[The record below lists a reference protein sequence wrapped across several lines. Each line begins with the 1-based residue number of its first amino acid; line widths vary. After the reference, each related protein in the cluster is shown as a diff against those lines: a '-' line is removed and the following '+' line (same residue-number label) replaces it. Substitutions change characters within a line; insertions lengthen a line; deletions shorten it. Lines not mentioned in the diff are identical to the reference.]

1 MTTPAETAQTATAI
15 LESGAIMLGAALIF
29 VTLFRQL
36 KLGATLG
43 YIVAGAL
50 IGPQL
55 LGLIKDP
62 EQLTSVTE
70 IGIALLLFIV
80 GLELRPRQLW
90 RLRRDIFGLGLL
102 QVVLC
107 GLALSGLLYLAL
119 GISPEAALAIGLPL
133 ALSSTAQVLPM
144 LRSENELNTP
154 QGERAF
160 SILLFQDLSIVPL
173 ITIVAAMARTA
184 PDPSTPVGWRLALY
198 TVLAVIGLVIVGRLV
213 LNPLFRLVG
222 RLGERELFIVAG
234 LFTVVGAAAVMHTLH
249 LSVPLGAFVAGV
261 MLAESPYR
269 HELET
274 DVEPFR
280 SILLG
285 LFFLSVGMLLDLRLV
300 AERPL
305 FVIGIAAGVIAA
317 KTIIIA
323 LINRG
328 AGCRWNDS
336 IRLGLLLSQAG
347 EFGFVL
353 FAQATAAWLITPEA
367 ASLFG
372 AVVTL
377 SMATTPFLMRFID
390 WTERREVKRHDLD
403 GPELSPETSAIV
415 VGYGR
420 FGQTVAQMMQA
431 KGIGVTLIDKKP
443 SMIETAG
450 EFGTKVYYGD
460 GLRIDLLRTAGAE
473 TARVIA
479 FCNDNEGGEL
489 SRAAVQSVLDA
500 FPQAA
505 VMVRAFD
512 RVHMIELDG
521 LDIAFAERELFESA
535 VAMGRAALKA
545 NGIAAQEIDRVDR
558 EYRMRDCE
566 RLERQSAAGDL
577 HAGISLSFSAD
588 RPLPDEATEQPVQP
602 AADPAR

>member
-1 MTTPAETAQTATAI
+1 MTTPAETAQATTAI

-29 VTLFRQL
+29 VTLFRRL

-43 YIVAGAL
+43 YIVAGVL
-50 IGPQL
+50 IGPQVL
-55 LGLIKDP
+55 RLIRDP

-80 GLELRPRQLW
+80 GLELQPRRLW
-90 RLRRDIFGLGLL
+90 RLRKDIFGLGFA

-107 GLALSGLLYLAL
+107 GLAISLFLNLAV
-119 GISPEAALAIGLPL
+119 GFSIKAALAIGLPL
-133 ALSSTAQVLPM
+133 ALSSTAQVLPQ
-144 LRSENELNTP
+144 LRADNELNTP
-154 QGERAF
+154 QGERTF
-160 SILLFQDLSIVPL
+160 SVLLFQDLAIVPL
-173 ITIVAAMARTA
+173 ITIIAALAPVM
-184 PDPSTPVGWRLALY
+184 PDPGAPTGWRLALY
-198 TVLAVIGLVIVGRLV
+198 TVLAVIGLVIAGWLL

-222 RLGERELFIVAG
+222 RLRERELFVVAG
-234 LFTVVGAAAVMHTLH
+234 LFTVVGSAAVMHTLH

-269 HELET
+269 HELES

-285 LFFLSVGMLLDLRLV
+285 LFFLSVGMLLDLSQIV
-300 AERPL
+300 ARPL
-305 FVIGIAAGVIAA
+305 FVFGIAAAVIVI
-317 KTIIIA
+317 KTGIVSV
-323 LINRG
+323 LSRLFKHSWSN
-328 AGCRWNDS
+328 S

-353 FAQATAAWLITPEA
+353 FAQAASAQLIAPEA

-390 WTERREVKRHDLD
+390 FLERREERSAVGLD
-403 GPELSPETSAIV
+403 GPDKSPDTSAIV

-420 FGQTVAQMMQA
+420 FGQTVAQMMMA
-431 KGIGVTLIDKKP
+431 KSIGVTIIDKSP
-443 SMIETAG
+443 DQIERVG
-450 EFGTKVYYGD
+450 EFGYKVYYGD
-460 GLRIDLLRTAGAE
+460 GLRVDLLRTAGAE
-473 TARVIA
+473 TAKVIA
-479 FCNDNEGGEL
+479 FCNDNREGGVTRDAL
-489 SRAAVQSVLDA
+489 VNVLDA

-505 VMVRAFD
+505 IMVRVFD
-512 RVHMIELDG
+512 RLDLIEFDDLD
-521 LDIAFAERELFESA
+521 LAFAERELFEGA

-545 NGIAAQEIDRVDR
+545 YGISGQEVERVER

-566 RLERQSAAGDL
+566 RLERQSATGDL
-577 HAGISLSFSAD
+577 HAGDDQAFTPD
-588 RPLPDEATEQPVQP
+588 RALP
-602 AADPAR
+602 AAARDPA

>member
-1 MTTPAETAQTATAI
+1 MTTAAETAQATTAI
-15 LESGAIMLGAALIF
+15 LESGAVMLGAALVF

-50 IGPQL
+50 IGPQVL
-55 LGLIKDP
+55 RLIRDP
-62 EQLTSVTE
+62 EQLSSVTE

-80 GLELRPRQLW
+80 GLELQPSRLW
-90 RLRRDIFGLGLL
+90 RLRKDIFGLGLA

-107 GLALSGLLYLAL
+107 GLALSALLYAIL
-119 GISPEAALAIGLPL
+119 GISIEAALAIGLPL
-133 ALSSTAQVLPM
+133 GLSSTAQVLPM
-144 LRSENELNTP
+144 LRSDNELTTP

-160 SILLFQDLSIVPL
+160 SILLFEDLAIFPM
-173 ITIVAAMARTA
+173 ITMIAAMARVPPDPTA
-184 PDPSTPVGWRLALY
+184 PTGLKLALY
-198 TVLAVIGLVIVGRLV
+198 TVAAVIVLVIVGRLL

-234 LFTVVGAAAVMHTLH
+234 LFTVIGSAAVMHSLH

-269 HELET
+269 HELES

-285 LFFLSVGMLLDLRLV
+285 LFFLSVGMLLDLHLI

-305 FVIGIAAGVIAA
+305 FVIGIAAAVIATKA
-317 KTIIIA
+317 VLIA
-323 LINRG
+323 GLARIFG
-328 AGCRWNDS
+328 NDWPRS
-336 IRLGLLLSQAG
+336 VRLGLLLSQAG

-353 FAQATAAWLITPEA
+353 FGQATTAQLISPEA
-367 ASLFG
+367 ASLFS

-377 SMATTPFLMRFID
+377 SMAATPFLMRLTD
-390 WTERREVKRHDLD
+390 WLEKMEESADGLD
-403 GPELSPETSAIV
+403 GPERSPETAAIV

-420 FGQTVAQMMQA
+420 FGQTVAQMMMA
-431 KGIGVTLIDKKP
+431 KRIGVTLIDKKP
-443 SMIETAG
+443 GQIELAG

-460 GLRIDLLRTAGAE
+460 GLRVDLLRIAGAE
-473 TARVIA
+473 TAKVIA
-479 FCNDNEGGEL
+479 FCNNNEGGEMTRDAL
-489 SRAAVQSVLDA
+489 AAVLAA

-512 RVHMIELDG
+512 RLHMIELDS
-521 LDIAFAERELFESA
+521 LDLAFAERELFESA
-535 VAMGRAALKA
+535 VAMGRAALRA
-545 NGIAAQEIDRVDR
+545 IGIDQAEIDRVER
-558 EYRMRDCE
+558 EYRFRDCR
-566 RLERQSAAGDL
+566 RLERQSATGDVRAGWET
-577 HAGISLSFSAD
+577 AFAAD
-588 RPLPDEATEQPVQP
+588 RPLPEEEIPTPS
-602 AADPAR
+602 